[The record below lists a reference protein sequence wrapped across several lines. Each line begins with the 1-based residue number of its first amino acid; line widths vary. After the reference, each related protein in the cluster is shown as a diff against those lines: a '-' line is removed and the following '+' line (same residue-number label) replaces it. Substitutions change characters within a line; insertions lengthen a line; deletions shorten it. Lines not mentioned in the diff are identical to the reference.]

1 MILALSGSEKNM
13 SSAVDLRNVS
23 EYCSAEIVSNL
34 NYEKKMLKN
43 VCILIIWGT
52 INRGT
57 F

>member
-43 VCILIIWGT
+43 VCILII
-52 INRGT
+52 
-57 F
+57 